1 MFQTFVAEVSTS
13 YSYDSLSG
21 LTGRCCH
28 TKNHGHC
35 FGNTNSKGPRTR
47 RHLVVT
53 EARVRGLRSKLSKK
67 DAEFKSSRDLS
78 QMLLGGQ
85 WLDGLK
91 TRWHSF
97 AEQAS
102 SPSNMLSGAAT
113 ATAAVLLTFP
123 FHSSFPDKIAKIM
136 SVRPEHVSAEVW
148 LLSIALSSLV
158 PAAIYV
164 GMTWRVLHRMNRGRQ
179 ESDQAVAVVAA
190 LCVKNGATIE
200 KFMMLLDGLD
210 SHPSIGP
217 AVTRMR
223 ESTKKQLDLQE
234 ILFSRMVVRSEFVLQ
249 QHLGHAVQAAAADL
263 EKANITRAEAIALL
277 DYDKREMMP
286 NNSLL
291 YKVDKYDKI
300 LALMLLRQRGMRL
313 TIISILE
320 DLAVKLPPVRR
331 NIELV
336 RLQFAARFKHED
348 LMMQQITPPGF
359 NAAEKVR
366 HLLHSEDMVSS
377 LAAHGVK
384 PDDVLGSL
392 LGPWGA
398 SSPQTDL
405 KRHEMEKL
413 ISSASAD
420 SSETRIVKQEL
431 ERLLSA
437 QLPDD
442 EPPNAKSDLGSSD
455 STTDAADAT

>member
-1 MFQTFVAEVSTS
+1 MI
-13 YSYDSLSG
+13 L
-21 LTGRCCH
+21 
-28 TKNHGHC
+28 
-35 FGNTNSKGPRTR
+35 
-47 RHLVVT
+47 T
-53 EARVRGLRSKLSKK
+53 EARVRGLRSKLSKQTP
-67 DAEFKSSRDLS
+67 EFKSSRDLS
-78 QMLLGGQ
+78 KLLFGGQ
-85 WLDGLK
+85 WLENIKGS
-91 TRWHSF
+91 WHNF

-102 SPSNMLSGAAT
+102 SPSNMLSGAVT
-113 ATAAVLLTFP
+113 ATAAVLLAFP
-123 FHSSFPDKIAKIM
+123 FHSSFPDKVSKIM
-136 SVRPEHVSAEVW
+136 AVRPDDVSAEVW
-148 LLSIALSSLV
+148 ILSIALSSLV

-164 GMTWRVLHRMNRGRQ
+164 GMTWRVLHRMKRGRQ

-217 AVTRMR
+217 AVTWMR
-223 ESTKKQLDLQE
+223 DATKKQLDLQE
-234 ILFSRMVVRSEFVLQ
+234 ILFSKMVVRSEFVLQ
-249 QHLGHAVQAAAADL
+249 QHLQQAVQAAAADL
-263 EKANITRAEAIALL
+263 EKANITPAEATALL
-277 DYDKREMMP
+277 DYDKREVMP
-286 NNSLL
+286 SNSLL

-313 TIISILE
+313 TIISILD
-320 DLAVKLPPVRR
+320 DLAIKLPPVRR

-336 RLQFAARFKHED
+336 RHQFAQRFKHED

-366 HLLHSEDMVSS
+366 HLLHSQGMVSS

-405 KRHEMEKL
+405 KRHAMEEL
-413 ISSASAD
+413 LGAASAD
-420 SSETRIVKQEL
+420 SSEVRSAKQEL
-431 ERLLSA
+431 EKLLGA
-437 QLPDD
+437 QLPKDESSTADLDAESSGTKTDVADD
-442 EPPNAKSDLGSSD
+442 
-455 STTDAADAT
+455 T